1 MDFLEL
7 VKLRHSVR
15 QYSAREVEKEKLEY
29 VLECARLAPS
39 AVNKQPWHF
48 YVVQGA
54 EVKRALDACYVREWF
69 AQAPLCIV
77 ACVDD
82 GQAWVRSA
90 DGKNHA
96 DIDVAIAVEHICL
109 AAAAQGLGSCWVC
122 NFDVER
128 CAQVLQLPEG
138 RRPVAL
144 IPIGYPLTDEVPAK
158 GRKGMKEI
166 ATCL

>member
-54 EVKRALDACYVREWF
+54 EVKRALDACYAREWF

-77 ACVDD
+77 ACADD
-82 GQAWVRSA
+82 GQAWVRPV

-122 NFDVER
+122 NFDPALMQELFR
-128 CAQVLQLPEG
+128 FEPG
-138 RRPVAL
+138 THPVAI
-144 IPIGYPLTDEVPAK
+144 IPIGYPNEKEQPEAKRKPASD
-158 GRKGMKEI
+158 I
-166 ATCL
+166 VTYL

>member
-7 VKLRHSVR
+7 VRMRYSVR

-48 YVVQGA
+48 YVVQGG
-54 EVKRALDACYVREWF
+54 EKKTALNGCYAREWF

-77 ACVDD
+77 VCADSR
-82 GQAWVRSA
+82 QAWVRSS
-90 DGKNHA
+90 DGKSHA
-96 DIDVAIAVEHICL
+96 DIDAAIAAEHICL

-122 NFDVER
+122 NFDVNL
-128 CAQVLQLPEG
+128 CMQALQLPAG
-138 RRPVAL
+138 HYPVAL
-144 IPIGYPLTDEVPAK
+144 IPIGYPSADEVPAK
-158 GRKGMKEI
+158 VRKAPEEI
-166 ATCL
+166 ISYL